1 MVATSHDFTPFI
13 PGNEALDDSGLPDL
27 AMSMVRADAKLAGHL
42 EDVTKETIRQYMA
55 VINSYYSNLIEGN
68 NTLPHEIRAAQRG
81 EYHDDPVKR
90 DLQKESVAHVHVQ
103 NWIRAQDPD
112 QDTIYSCD
120 FLKAIHREFYTQLP
134 EHMWEVK
141 DGAGKLKGKVVPGEW
156 RSAPV
161 IVGRHVPPAADN
173 LDSLMEQFC
182 EIYHP
187 AQFSGDRKYISLMC
201 AHHRFV
207 WIHPFLDG
215 NGRVVRLF
223 TDAALSALGA
233 NSVGVWCTSRGLAR
247 TSNEYKLLLA
257 RADFPRQGMLDGRG
271 LLSQG
276 SLVEFCRYM
285 LVTAID
291 QIEYI
296 SRLLELG
303 QLQKRISAYIQAR
316 NDNRVPAISGG
327 IKEVAALVL
336 YHAFINGELERPMAY
351 ELSGMPDRSARRL
364 FAQLKDEGLLT
375 ETSPRSPLR
384 WAIPEHAEP
393 WYFPQLVPGQI

>member
-1 MVATSHDFTPFI
+1 MAVTSHDFTPFI
-13 PGNEALDDSGLPDL
+13 PGNEAMDDSGLPDL
-27 AMSMVRADAKLAGHL
+27 AMSMVRADAKLAGYL

-81 EYHDDPVKR
+81 EYHDDPLKR
-90 DLQKESVAHVHVQ
+90 DLQKESVAHIHVQ
-103 NWIRAQDPD
+103 NWIRDQDPD

-120 FLKAIHREFYTQLP
+120 FLKAVHREFYAQLP
-134 EHMWEVK
+134 EHMREIK
-141 DGAGKLKGKVVPGEW
+141 DAAGKLTGRVVPGEW
-156 RSAPV
+156 RSAPI

-187 AQFSGDRKYISLMC
+187 GQYSGDRKYIALMC

-257 RADFPRQGMLDGRG
+257 RADFPRQDMLDGRG
-271 LLSQG
+271 LLSQD

-285 LVTAID
+285 LVAAID

-296 SRLLELG
+296 SGLLELG

-393 WYFPQLVPGQI
+393 WYFPQLVPGRI